1 MKTKVLVTGAN
12 SQLAKTIKEL
22 YNYNTDNVI
31 FDFASKKELD
41 ISDKDSL
48 TSYFSTHNFDYCINC
63 AAYTNV
69 EEAETNMDLA
79 FKINSEGVKNL
90 AEVCKLNSTILIHIS
105 TDFVFDGKKQE
116 PYNEEDSTNPL
127 NVYGAS
133 KLAGE
138 KHVEAILPSHFIIR
152 TSWLYSVYGKN
163 FVKTIISKIKEKKK
177 LQIVTTQIGTPTSC
191 IDLSE
196 FIYFLIKSKIKK
208 FGLYNFSA
216 LGQASWY
223 EFAKQIQKRLN
234 ETQSEIV
241 PTDSFPSK
249 VIRPNYSVL
258 NNNKAKK
265 IVTVIPDWKAS
276 VDKVVLKLKDA
287 KY

>member
-22 YNYNTDNVI
+22 YNKNTDNVI
-31 FDFASKKELD
+31 FDFASKNELD
-41 ISDKDSL
+41 ISDKDRL
-48 TSYFSTHNFDYCINC
+48 TLYFSAHNFDYCINC

-79 FKINSEGVKNL
+79 FKTNSESVKNL
-90 AEVCKLNSTILIHIS
+90 AEVCKLNSAILIHIS

-177 LQIVTTQIGTPTSC
+177 LQIVTTQVGTPTSC

-196 FIYFLIKSKIKK
+196 FIYFLIKSKTLK

-223 EFAKQIQKRLN
+223 EFAKQIELQFIN
-234 ETQSEIV
+234 TESNIEAV
-241 PTDSFPSK
+241 ENFPSK
-249 VIRPNYSVL
+249 AIRPIYSVL
-258 NNNKAKK
+258 NNDRAKQLIK
-265 IVTVIPDWKAS
+265 VIPNWEKS
-276 VDKVVLKLKDA
+276 LLKVVNQLKSNK
-287 KY
+287 